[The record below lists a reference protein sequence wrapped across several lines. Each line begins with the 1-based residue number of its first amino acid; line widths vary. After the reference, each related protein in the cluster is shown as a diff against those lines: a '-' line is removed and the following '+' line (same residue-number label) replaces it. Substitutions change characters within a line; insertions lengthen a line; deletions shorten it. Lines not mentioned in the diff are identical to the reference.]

1 MVELE
6 YRTRIVLFVRRKIH
20 RVLVLGARLL
30 VPHEHEVAALQR
42 RTRARLAFCSG
53 RCARAAS
60 CSPAIARPCCRSSRA
75 PLPWAR
81 PSPSSPAFFF
91 DRLLRPRRRTACFLQ
106 RWVRARAALCSP
118 ASAATVCRAG
128 ARTRVRL
135 TMSRFTTRTR
145 RGRAC
150 SIIYIIENR
159 GVTVKDPSSII
170 HSFTRT
176 HHKDPRQHMTA
187 R

>member
-150 SIIYIIENR
+150 SIENR

-176 HHKDPRQHMTA
+176 HHQDPRQHMTA